1 MTTESSTDATATDES
16 AATAAAHPKL
26 ALLRDLLDGHTDRH
40 DERAILDLLAGADA
54 ADLDRCSRAWT
65 STGSSATSTTGWWAR
80 TTRTR
85 SSSSWRAPAAPS

>member
-40 DERAILDLLAGADA
+40 D
-54 ADLDRCSRAWT
+54 
-65 STGSSATSTTGWWAR
+65 
-80 TTRTR
+80 
-85 SSSSWRAPAAPS
+85 